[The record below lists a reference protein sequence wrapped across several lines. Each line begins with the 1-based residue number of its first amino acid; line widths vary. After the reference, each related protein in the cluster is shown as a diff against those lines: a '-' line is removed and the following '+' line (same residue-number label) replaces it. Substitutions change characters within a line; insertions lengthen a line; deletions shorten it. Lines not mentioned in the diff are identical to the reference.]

1 MVSDAEI
8 KRINELAKKSREA
21 GLTEEEKQEQK
32 ALRQKYI
39 DAVKTSL
46 RSNLESIRYVEDLED
61 NNPKH

>member
-8 KRINELAKKSREA
+8 KRINELVKKSREI

-39 DAVKTSL
+39 EAVKTSL
-46 RSNLESIRYVEDLED
+46 RANLDSIRYVEDLEE
-61 NNPKH
+61 NRPKH